1 MTTKPKPGPVDLA
14 LPLTWVPRGYQAG
27 LWQALKH
34 GVRRADVVAHRRWGK
49 DEVALH
55 WAAAA
60 AWSRP
65 GNYWHLL
72 PESSQAK
79 KAIWTAVNPHTG
91 LKRIDEAFPLSH
103 RAQTHEADMRI
114 VLLNG
119 ATWQVGGSDNFD
131 SLVGASVAGVVFSE
145 WSLAKPDAW
154 TRLRSIL
161 LENNGWALFLWTP
174 RGRNHATRA
183 FESRVGQDH
192 WFTQRSS
199 ARDTGVFTPEQ
210 LDTERREL
218 VAELGSS
225 EEGEAQF
232 ASEYLVDF
240 DAAAPG
246 AYYASLLGK
255 ALGEGRICGV
265 PVDPSLRVDTA
276 WDLGIGDYTAIW
288 YFQQVGR
295 EVRVVDYYE
304 TNGVGLDTIVAEAI
318 AAKPYLWGTHH
329 LPHDVMVREISS
341 GRSRYDT
348 LGSLG
353 LSRISAGSA
362 ANPEERVNAA
372 RLMIPMCW
380 FDAGRCAKGLERL
393 RSYRKRWSRGTHS
406 YAGPL
411 HDQASHGA
419 DAFGEFAL
427 NRRGTPERRPGVRP
441 FVGGPLSWMG

>member
-72 PESSQAK
+72 PEASQAK

-114 VLLNG
+114 ELVNG

-161 LENNGWALFLWTP
+161 LENDGWALFLWTP

-199 ARDTGVFTPEQ
+199 ARDTGVFSHEQ
-210 LDTERREL
+210 LDTERCEL
-218 VAELGSS
+218 IAVW
-225 EEGEAQF
+225 
-232 ASEYLVDF
+232 
-240 DAAAPG
+240 AAAQRS
-246 AYYASLLGK
+246 A
-255 ALGEGRICGV
+255 ALAMGSRPAVEGRPACKPRMRAGQ
-265 PVDPSLRVDTA
+265 PS
-276 WDLGIGDYTAIW
+276 
-288 YFQQVGR
+288 
-295 EVRVVDYYE
+295 
-304 TNGVGLDTIVAEAI
+304 
-318 AAKPYLWGTHH
+318 
-329 LPHDVMVREISS
+329 
-341 GRSRYDT
+341 
-348 LGSLG
+348 
-353 LSRISAGSA
+353 
-362 ANPEERVNAA
+362 
-372 RLMIPMCW
+372 
-380 FDAGRCAKGLERL
+380 
-393 RSYRKRWSRGTHS
+393 
-406 YAGPL
+406 
-411 HDQASHGA
+411 
-419 DAFGEFAL
+419 
-427 NRRGTPERRPGVRP
+427 
-441 FVGGPLSWMG
+441 